1 MECRIFGLILGGVLL
16 LGCVD
21 PEARPYEEY
30 VADYERLQNGTFSNN
45 QSTNNQSNGTTN
57 QNTANQTNNGSNNA
71 YPCSPDGGA
80 SIDITIRN
88 ATEYPADLFWVAFDC
103 EELQYGTL
111 LPDQVRS
118 QQTFVGHVW
127 ILKIINT
134 TLAWGVVEEGTTELV
149 LGEE

>member
-1 MECRIFGLILGGVLL
+1 MDFRIQFFILSAILL
-16 LGCVD
+16 VGCVD

-30 VADYERLQNGTFSNN
+30 VEDYERLQNGETLNN
-45 QSTNNQSNGTTN
+45 QSTNNQSNGSTN
-57 QNTANQTNNGSNNA
+57 QNTSNQTNNASNNT

-88 ATEYPADLFWVAFDC
+88 ATEYPADLFWVSFDC